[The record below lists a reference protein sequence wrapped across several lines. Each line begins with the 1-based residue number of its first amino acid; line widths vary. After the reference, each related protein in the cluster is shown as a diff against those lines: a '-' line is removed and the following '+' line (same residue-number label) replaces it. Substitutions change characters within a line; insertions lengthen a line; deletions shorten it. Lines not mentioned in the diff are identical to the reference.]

1 MLAMMVDLEDDDE
14 WAMADELEDDDFDRS
29 APTPRPSPTI
39 DSLALC
45 AFMLHVCSSL
55 LSSNAVAGESALD
68 RIACGLGGK
77 IILPM
82 IKQHIMQMLH
92 NRESRSCFL
101 TCVAASS
108 FNDFC
113 VCRQP
118 TGSTVMP
125 G

>member
-1 MLAMMVDLEDDDE
+1 MTITKNLLFGSVHIYLFIYLLA
-14 WAMADELEDDDFDRS
+14 
-29 APTPRPSPTI
+29 
-39 DSLALC
+39 
-45 AFMLHVCSSL
+45 
-55 LSSNAVAGESALD
+55 SNAVAGESALD

-101 TCVAASS
+101 KCVAVSS
-108 FNDFC
+108 FNESC
-113 VCRQP
+113 VCWQL
-118 TGSTVMP
+118 TGSTAML